1 MTTTHRPVNAHRGPT
16 PAMQYALAL
25 VADGMSQRKAA
36 AEAGVSLAG
45 LFKALKRERAG
56 SDPV

>member
-1 MTTTHRPVNAHRGPT
+1 MTRPVNAHRGPT

-45 LFKALKRERAG
+45 LVKALKRARAG
-56 SDPV
+56 AGPV